1 MVKVHF
7 PTFFMSLL
15 KHTPAQPPNFSR
27 AVFQIPK
34 SMTKT
39 EVKEYLTKIYDMD
52 VKNINTVNFLGT
64 WHTISPNVRFVQH
77 SDKTVNRAMA
87 LRKVKA
93 YKRPNTKRAYV
104 SFLEHEYND
113 MDDEEEII
121 QSEKV

>member
-39 EVKEYLTKIYDMD
+39 EVKQYLTKIYDMD
-52 VKNINTVNFLGT
+52 VKHVNTVNFLGT

-77 SDKTVNRAMA
+77 SDKTVSRAMA
-87 LRKVKA
+87 LRKAKA

-104 SFLEHEYND
+104 AFLEHDFDGMEK
-113 MDDEEEII
+113 EEVTI
-121 QSEKV
+121 QG